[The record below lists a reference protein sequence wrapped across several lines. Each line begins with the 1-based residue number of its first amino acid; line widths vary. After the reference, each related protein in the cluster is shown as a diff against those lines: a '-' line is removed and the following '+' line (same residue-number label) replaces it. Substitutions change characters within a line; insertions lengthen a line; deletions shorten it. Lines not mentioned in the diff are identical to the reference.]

1 MFKKKKILKEIESKR
16 VQYKEDGNQV
26 ILIPVVGVYKDNN
39 LNVTLFNEE
48 TLEAYCEVT
57 KDLGTLDIKVH
68 GFKGYLNS
76 SDMPQIGGAINDLR
90 LGQLTGNLKMV
101 DYRIYQEC
109 IFFQDELVDFEVYK
123 EYLKIRNK

>member
-1 MFKKKKILKEIESKR
+1 MFEKKKILKEIESKR

-68 GFKGYLNS
+68 GLKGYLNS
-76 SDMPQIGGAINDLR
+76 SDIPQIGGAINDLR

-101 DYRIYQEC
+101 DYRIYQE
-109 IFFQDELVDFEVYK
+109 
-123 EYLKIRNK
+123 